1 MSECNINKQS
11 SYLIQI
17 AALFEEKKN
26 TRKTTNLLSIA
37 FASKGNV
44 F

>member
-1 MSECNINKQS
+1 MLGGAGI
-11 SYLIQI
+11 LFR
-17 AALFEEKKN
+17 LFEEKKN